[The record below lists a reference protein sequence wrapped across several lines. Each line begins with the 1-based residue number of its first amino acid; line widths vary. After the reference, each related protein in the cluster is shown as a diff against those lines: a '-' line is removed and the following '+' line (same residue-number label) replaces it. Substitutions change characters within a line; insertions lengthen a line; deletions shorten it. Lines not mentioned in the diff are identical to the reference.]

1 MLGALI
7 GGGATLLGGLMAS
20 RSQDKATDAATGSA
34 LAELNFNKDV
44 WNDQL
49 KLVTDALD
57 LEKAEFKDFKAALE
71 PWRVAGEN
79 ALSAYNYEMFGGDRP
94 TLTNY
99 DALQERRDI
108 LQGDKAFGRLKDS
121 NVFALGNGEFG
132 YGSGPNY
139 GRIEREKRTVTTPG
153 TASQTGPGFYTTA
166 DGDYLYSVT
175 VPDGYTAAG
184 GTPAT
189 TPQENVFTVGKR
201 EFDTKAD
208 AEAFIDRRFAR
219 NYDGETFDSRRE
231 ANKAL
236 DAATKEARRGALD
249 DAGFEGGVRTEYEG
263 YSRSPQARQ
272 LIREGSRAIEGSA
285 AASGGLLSGDTINA
299 LSDYRTD
306 VIKADQTDY
315 MNRLL
320 GMSGTGLSTVGMTGS
335 SDPLAGAALGSSVMG
350 AGADRIGSSM
360 SNLGSIQAQG
370 AAAQGN
376 IWQNV
381 FSQLGGIGGYFSGS
395 SPNIFGGGTQTGTP
409 FNPYLY

>member
-1 MLGALI
+1 MLGAI
-7 GGGATLLGGLMAS
+7 LGGLGALGAGFLAS
-20 RSQDKATDAATGSA
+20 NAQGDATDAGSAAA
-34 LAELNFNKDV
+34 LAELNFNKEV
-44 WNDQL
+44 WADQL
-49 KLVTDALD
+49 KLLNDALD
-57 LEKAEFKDFKAALE
+57 RNDSEFADLKAALE

-79 ALSAYNYEMFGGDRP
+79 ALAAYNYEMFGGDRP
-94 TLTNY
+94 MLTNY

-108 LQGDKAFGRLKDS
+108 LSGDKRFQNLRDQ
-121 NVFALGNGEFG
+121 NVFRLGDGQFG
-132 YGSGPNY
+132 YGSGPDY
-139 GRIEREKRTVTTPG
+139 SRIGKESRTVTTPG
-153 TASQTGPGFYTTA
+153 TPATAWPDDGGGSTVGYPGGGNPWAGTT
-166 DGDYLYSVT
+166 S
-175 VPDGYTAAG
+175 

-189 TPQENVFTVGKR
+189 TTREKVFTVGGR
-201 EFDTKAD
+201 EFDSRGD
-208 AEAFIDRRFAR
+208 AKAFIDRRFAKG
-219 NYDGETFDSRRE
+219 YDGETFDSRRE
-231 ANKAL
+231 ARNALADATGAARRAAL
-236 DAATKEARRGALD
+236 DK
-249 DAGFEGGVRTEYEG
+249 AGFEGGVRSEYEG